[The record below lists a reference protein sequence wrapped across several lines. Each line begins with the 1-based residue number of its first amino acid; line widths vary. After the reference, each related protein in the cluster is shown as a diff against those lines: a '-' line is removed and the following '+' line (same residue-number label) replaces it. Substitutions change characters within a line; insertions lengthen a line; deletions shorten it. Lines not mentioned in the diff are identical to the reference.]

1 MRIIKFGFH
10 LLVFLLYLLTSS
22 IAAPLLLED
31 KSEKLAEQMT
41 SKKKKGFLS
50 LLLRRVHALMFVWF
64 SFPYIN
70 FFHHEKLCN

>member
-41 SKKKKGFLS
+41 SKKKGFLS